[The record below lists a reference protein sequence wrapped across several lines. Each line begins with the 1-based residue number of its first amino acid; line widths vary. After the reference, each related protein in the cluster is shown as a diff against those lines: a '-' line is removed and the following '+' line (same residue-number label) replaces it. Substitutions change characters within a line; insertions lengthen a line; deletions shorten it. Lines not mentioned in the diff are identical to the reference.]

1 MLSPEEFIPLGR
13 GYLDTWELF
22 DRVSDYL
29 SVEGFVEVV
38 GGVREPVYGSLG
50 MSADP
55 EDYLRDI
62 FSFSVSTVIDGF
74 FSKVPEVY
82 IP

>member
-1 MLSPEEFIPLGR
+1 MLSPEEFIPLGT
-13 GYLDTWELF
+13 GYLDTCELF

-29 SVEGFVEVV
+29 SVEGLVEVL
-38 GGVREPVYGSLG
+38 GGVRDPVYGSLG

-55 EDYLRDI
+55 EDYFRVI
-62 FSFSVSTVIDGF
+62 FSFSVSTDIDGF
-74 FSKVPEVY
+74 LSKVPEVY